1 MRRQRPVVK
10 DGLYSLPMK
19 TKNKTNRTPSVVS
32 TSTAPVT
39 AGGFTLGLDL
49 GDRSHY
55 VCVLDA
61 TGQILHEG
69 PLLNER
75 VALALLLTQYPAATV
90 ALEAGTHSPW
100 ISRYLTDLGATV
112 IVANPRKLHAI
123 TRHERKCDRRDAVML
138 ARLARADKA
147 LLHPIEHGSAQAQ
160 HDLLGLKLRD
170 SLVRT
175 RVNLINTVRFTLKSL
190 GHVVSNPSSEA
201 FHKSILTAV
210 PAECLPV
217 VQPVL
222 AVLALITDQIKTL
235 ERDLVTRSQR
245 DYPVTQ
251 RLQQIAGVGPL
262 TALCFVL
269 KIGEPTRFGR
279 SRDVGPYLGLCP
291 GRDQSGGTDKQLR
304 ISKCG
309 DGLLRRLLVSA
320 AHYILGPFGPACA
333 LRAYGQ
339 HLIGTSTREKKRAV
353 VAVARKLA
361 VLLLSL
367 WKHDTDY
374 EPRVPAAPT
383 LVMIPA

>member
-1 MRRQRPVVK
+1 
-10 DGLYSLPMK
+10 MK
-19 TKNKTNRTPSVVS
+19 TTKKTKTTPSVVS
-32 TSTAPVT
+32 TPAALAPP
-39 AGGFTLGLDL
+39 GGCTIGLDL

-55 VCVLDA
+55 HCVLDA
-61 TGQILHEG
+61 AGQLIHEG
-69 PLLNER
+69 SIPNDR
-75 VALALLLTQYPAATV
+75 AALTALLAQYPAATV

-100 ISRYLTDLGATV
+100 ISRYLTGLGAEV

-123 TRHERKCDRRDAVML
+123 SRHERKCDRRDAAML
-138 ARLARADKA
+138 ARLARADVA
-147 LLHPIEHGSAQAQ
+147 LLHPLQHGSAQAQ

-170 SLVRT
+170 ALVRT
-175 RVNLINTVRFTLKSL
+175 RVGLINTVRFTLKSL
-190 GHVVSNPSSEA
+190 GYPVSNPSSEA
-201 FHKSILTAV
+201 FHKHIVSEV
-210 PAECLPV
+210 PADCLPV
-217 VQPVL
+217 VQPLLTVL
-222 AVLALITDQIKTL
+222 TLITEQIKTM
-235 ERDLVTRSQR
+235 ERDLVTRSKK

-269 KIGEPTRFGR
+269 KIGDPTRFGR

-291 GRDQSGGTDKQLR
+291 GRDQSGDTDKQLR

-333 LRAYGQ
+333 LRAYGE
-339 HLIGTSTREKKRAV
+339 HLTGTSTREKKRAV

-367 WKHDTDY
+367 WKHGTDY
-374 EPRVPAAPT
+374 EPRVPAAPA
-383 LVMIPA
+383 LVLTPV

>member
-1 MRRQRPVVK
+1 
-10 DGLYSLPMK
+10 MK
-19 TKNKTNRTPSVVS
+19 TKTTPSVVP
-32 TSTAPVT
+32 TSPATVT
-39 AGGFTLGLDL
+39 PGVPQCVIGLDL
-49 GDRSHY
+49 GDRSHH
-55 VCVLDA
+55 VCVMDA
-61 TGQILHEG
+61 TGQIVREG
-69 PLLNER
+69 SLLNTR
-75 VALALLLTQYPAATV
+75 PALAKLMAEFPRATI
-90 ALEAGTHSPW
+90 AIEAGTHSPW
-100 ISRYLTDLGATV
+100 ISRYLTELGATV
-112 IVANPRKLHAI
+112 LVANPRKLHAI
-123 TRHERKCDRRDAVML
+123 SRSERKCDRRDAQML
-138 ARLARADKA
+138 ARLARVDPA
-147 LLHPIEHGSAQAQ
+147 LLHPIQHGSAQAQ

-190 GHVVSNPSSEA
+190 GHGVSNPSSES
-201 FHKSILTAV
+201 FHKSIVTAV
-210 PAECLPV
+210 PADCLPV
-217 VQPVL
+217 VAPVL
-222 AVLALITDQIKTL
+222 AVLAVITDQIKTL
-235 ERDLVTRSQR
+235 ERDLVARSKKA
-245 DYPVTQ
+245 YPVTQ

-291 GRDQSGGTDKQLR
+291 RRDQSGGTDKQLR

-367 WKHDTDY
+367 WKHGTDY
-374 EPRVPAAPT
+374 EPRVPAAPA

>member
-1 MRRQRPVVK
+1 
-10 DGLYSLPMK
+10 MK
-19 TKNKTNRTPSVVS
+19 TNTSPSVVS
-32 TSTAPVT
+32 TITPATVVP
-39 AGGFTLGLDL
+39 GGFTIGLDL
-49 GDRSHY
+49 GDGQHH

-61 TGQILHEG
+61 TGQIVREG
-69 PLLNER
+69 ALTNTRPVLARLLVEFSH
-75 VALALLLTQYPAATV
+75 ATV
-90 ALEAGTHSPW
+90 AIEAGTHSPW
-100 ISRYLTDLGATV
+100 ISRYLTELGAHV

-123 TRHERKCDRRDAVML
+123 SRSERKCDRRDAQML
-138 ARLARADKA
+138 ARLARVDPA
-147 LLHPIEHGSAQAQ
+147 LLHPIQHGSAQAQ

-170 SLVRT
+170 ALVRT
-175 RVNLINTVRFTLKSL
+175 RVNLINAVRFTLKSL
-190 GHVVSNPSSEA
+190 GHSVRNPASES
-201 FHKSILTAV
+201 FHKMVLADV
-210 PAECLPV
+210 PADCLPV
-217 VQPVL
+217 VQPLLTVL
-222 AVLALITDQIKTL
+222 AHMTEQIKGM
-235 ERDLVTRSQR
+235 ERDLVQRSKQ
-245 DYPVTQ
+245 DYPATQ
-251 RLQQIAGVGPL
+251 HLQQITGVGPL

-269 KIGEPTRFGR
+269 KIGDPQRFGR
-279 SRDVGPYLGLCP
+279 SRDVGAYLGLCP

-339 HLIGTSTREKKRAV
+339 HLIGTSAREKKRAV

-367 WKHDTDY
+367 WKHGTDY